1 MVAIVILAGTRD
13 LETNL
18 NNNLSRELLLFSI
31 RQ

>member
-13 LETNL
+13 LETYL